1 MSILLGN
8 AVTQENVRLYSV
20 PVTYNDDARTSGT
33 ALVFRGGLR
42 DTSTSSAPRM
52 YRRAA
57 KAQLFIVPFP
67 NPGGV
72 AALDNVLLT
81 QLEPWLPVTDAI
93 EAALNGGDS
102 VDDDDDVIGSVND
115 GSGRVLRRGDYKQ
128 QPFYKST
135 MMEALTLTAVRDLVR
150 DGGRA
155 PVPAPARNLS
165 RTGAYRCALV
175 PNADALL
182 AMDLEKAGFQ
192 CPPDAAARLSVVRD
206 ASICPPSCGF
216 VLVQCKDDVDSDDG
230 FVVVYPSEDV
240 MLPTCRQGSGTALR
254 SSDGSVNRAG
264 LVNYDVTCY
273 VVGEVPQWRGAMCV
287 TTKHVAYTPRLRA
300 VMNVVDASMEG
311 IDGVFA
317 TRQDTRMRVT
327 VRRVGRVISKLRLYG
342 SDVNANVFVS
352 GRGDFDPETNA
363 ALGPSVEVVDAVLQ
377 LRVTRAGSSAGSGAR
392 PSVYGTGTADTGYC
406 ATAGSSGSGSGAGS
420 ALRIPIAGASAFDAA
435 WQSVLAP

>member
-1 MSILLGN
+1 
-8 AVTQENVRLYSV
+8 
-20 PVTYNDDARTSGT
+20 
-33 ALVFRGGLR
+33 
-42 DTSTSSAPRM
+42 M

-93 EAALNGGDS
+93 EAALNGDGDG
-102 VDDDDDVIGSVND
+102 DGDGDDVIGSFN
-115 GSGRVLRRGDYKQ
+115 GRT
-128 QPFYKST
+128 F
-135 MMEALTLTAVRDLVR
+135 
-150 DGGRA
+150 RA
-155 PVPAPARNLS
+155 PTLLGFDSFKKKIGATPSVADVLAALNVPAPTPAPAPARNLS

-216 VLVQCKDDVDSDDG
+216 VLVQCKEDVDSEDG
-230 FVVVYPSEDV
+230 FAIVYPSEDV

-254 SSDGSVNRAG
+254 SSDGSVNRDG

-273 VVGEVPQWRGAMCV
+273 VVGVVPQWRGAMCV

-300 VMNVVDASMEG
+300 VMNVVDASTEG

-377 LRVTRAGSSAGSGAR
+377 SRVTRAGSSAGSGAR
-392 PSVYGTGTADTGYC
+392 PSVYGTGYC
-406 ATAGSSGSGSGAGS
+406 ATAGSSGSGSGSGA